1 MGSWLPLKLQML
13 PSIANEIRNKITELN
28 IIVKEIDENEG
39 NEQWAHLLQE
49 YSKLRAQMRARM
61 EELSIFFE
69 ENLDDEKIMFF
80 EKLRLKIKKSLH
92 NKPGKQK

>member
-1 MGSWLPLKLQML
+1 
-13 PSIANEIRNKITELN
+13 
-28 IIVKEIDENEG
+28 
-39 NEQWAHLLQE
+39 
-49 YSKLRAQMRARM
+49 MRARM

-92 NKPGKQK
+92 NKPGKQKQALLLQQLQQSPAKSKIEEDREEIDDSNQNDDLFARGPQLN

>member
-1 MGSWLPLKLQML
+1 
-13 PSIANEIRNKITELN
+13 
-28 IIVKEIDENEG
+28 
-39 NEQWAHLLQE
+39 
-49 YSKLRAQMRARM
+49 MRARM